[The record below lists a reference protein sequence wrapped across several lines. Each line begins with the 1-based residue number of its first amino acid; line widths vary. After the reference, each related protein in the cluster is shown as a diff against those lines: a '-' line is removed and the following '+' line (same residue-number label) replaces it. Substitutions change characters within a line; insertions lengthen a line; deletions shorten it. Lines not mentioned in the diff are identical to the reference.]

1 MIKIRK
7 KGRKCLKLLLK
18 NIKNIKIFENT
29 IYKLSDKDPN
39 KYMYITM
46 EVCNDIENKNSLR
59 EILSNLKKGKV
70 LFQRD
75 EFTDIKNL
83 LDEQDDFIVNPFE
96 IEEGVLQCNK
106 CDSKKTFSYTL
117 QTRSG
122 DEATTVFACCAQCGA
137 KWKT

>member
-1 MIKIRK
+1 MKEIRK
-7 KGRKCLKLLLK
+7 KGIECLKLLLNNKK
-18 NIKNIKIFENT
+18 NINIFENV
-29 IYKLSDKDPN
+29 IYKLSDKDPD
-39 KYMYITM
+39 KYMNITM
-46 EVCNDIENKNSLR
+46 EVCNDIENKKSLR
-59 EILSNLKKGKV
+59 KILSKLKKGKV

-75 EFTDIKNL
+75 EFIDIKNL
-83 LDEQDDFIVNPFE
+83 LDEQDEFIVNPFE

-117 QTRSG
+117 QTRSS

>member
-1 MIKIRK
+1 MKEIRK
-7 KGRKCLKLLLK
+7 KGLKCLKLLLK
-18 NIKNIKIFENT
+18 NKKNIKIFENT
-29 IYKLSDKDPN
+29 IYKLSHKDPN
-39 KYMYITM
+39 KYIHITM
-46 EVCNDIENKNSLR
+46 GVCNDIENKKSLR
-59 EILSNLKKGKV
+59 EILSNLKKNKV
-70 LFQRD
+70 LFQHD
-75 EFTDIKNL
+75 NFTEFKNL
-83 LDEQDDFIVNPFE
+83 LDEQDEFTVNPFE